1 MKRILQ
7 SLPFLFIFGL
17 LLWVINSLA
26 ASMFLPGNFA
36 LESESFALTLQNVY
50 TRIMIV
56 SFSILLYM
64 ILFRIFIYE
73 KEQKL
78 LRNAFNHS
86 FPMCVID
93 FKSNIVE
100 ANATYWET
108 LGKDRKTR
116 AAASKCY
123 AEGAGEDCR
132 TDGCPLQR
140 IKNGE
145 QEVTCE
151 GTKEVGGVRRHFIIK
166 AKPVA
171 NAFGDVVGIIES
183 YNDITERKEL
193 EQDKQ
198 RLIDDLRATL
208 EQVKQLKGM
217 LPICPSCKQVRDD
230 KGYWEQIESY
240 LQEHT
245 EVEVTS
251 SLCPACKEQLQLP
264 LCDISEPHTSPTDSI
279 NTRDTQ
285 WLKVILQ

>member
-17 LLWVINSLA
+17 LIWAVNSLV
-26 ASMFLPGNFA
+26 ASLFIPGSLA
-36 LESESFALTLQNVY
+36 LDSESFTLTFENVY

-64 ILFRIFIYE
+64 ILFRIFFYE

-86 FPMCVID
+86 FPMCIID
-93 FKSNIVE
+93 FNGKILE
-100 ANATYWET
+100 ANSTYWET
-108 LGKDRKTR
+108 LGKDRKGKGSHGSTES
-116 AAASKCY
+116 ADENCH
-123 AEGAGEDCR
+123 GDNC
-132 TDGCPLQR
+132 LLHR
-140 IKNGE
+140 IQNGE

-151 GTKEVGGVRRHFIIK
+151 ATRESGGGRRHFIIK

-171 NAFGDVVGIIES
+171 NAFGEVVGVIES

-193 EQDKQ
+193 EQEKQ
-198 RLIDDLRATL
+198 RLIDELRASL

-240 LQEHT
+240 LQEHS

-251 SLCPACKEQLQLP
+251 SLCPDCKAQSQLP
-264 LCDISEPHTSPTDSI
+264 LYDTTPQQQPQTGGV
-279 NTRDTQ
+279 NGKDTQ
-285 WLKVILQ
+285 WLKVMLH

>member
-1 MKRILQ
+1 MKRIVQ

-17 LLWVINSLA
+17 LIWVVNSLV
-26 ASMFLPGNFA
+26 ASLFIPGSLA
-36 LESESFALTLQNVY
+36 LDSESFALTFENVY

-64 ILFRIFIYE
+64 ILFRIFFYE

-86 FPMCVID
+86 FPMCIID
-93 FKSNIVE
+93 FNGKILE
-100 ANATYWET
+100 ANTTYWET
-108 LGKDRKTR
+108 LGKGRQTKSAQCSTGNR
-116 AAASKCY
+116 
-123 AEGAGEDCR
+123 GENCHGDN
-132 TDGCPLQR
+132 CPLHR
-140 IKNGE
+140 IQNGE

-151 GTKEVGGVRRHFIIK
+151 GTKEVGGSPRHFIIK

-171 NAFGDVVGIIES
+171 NAFGEVVGIIES

-198 RLIDDLRATL
+198 RLIDELRASL

-230 KGYWEQIESY
+230 QGYWEQIESY
-240 LQEHT
+240 LRDHS

-251 SLCPACKEQLQLP
+251 SLCPDCKALSQLP
-264 LCDISEPHTSPTDSI
+264 LDDTMIPEPLTGSGNSK
-279 NTRDTQ
+279 DTQ
-285 WLKVILQ
+285 WLKVMLH